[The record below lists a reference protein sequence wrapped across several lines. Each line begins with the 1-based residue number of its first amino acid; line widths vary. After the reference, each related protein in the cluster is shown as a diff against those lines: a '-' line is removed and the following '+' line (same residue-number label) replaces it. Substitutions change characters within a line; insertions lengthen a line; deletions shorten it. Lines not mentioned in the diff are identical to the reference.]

1 MATKGGSFDTMGWD
15 RFQIGGG
22 LKQRQTWQIATV
34 AKKTGRSK
42 PSANLFLPQGYF
54 ALYAWYP
61 RWLKSGFVRTFVKKR
76 GAGSKKFQLWETIP
90 TTCPKLTNNGL
101 CQLSH
106 HLVGSS
112 YRWWLRGC
120 QQTPG
125 YIQLSLVHCD
135 FHFWGG
141 SSWKCWKPG
150 LQKLAWS
157 NTLLAGGECEVS
169 RCQMSRCQVSRCQV
183 SRCQVSRCRVSR
195 CKSLSSSE
203 YSEAEA
209 GQPAGSCHPGE
220 ILITLWNR
228 LLLSSCSNLNV
239 SVFQI
244 ASFFIYTYISI
255 FIQFF
260 TILTT
265 ILTLF
270 VTM

>member
-1 MATKGGSFDTMGWD
+1 MHIYILLVLGNKGWELWYDGLGSISNRRGFETKANMANCHGG
-15 RFQIGGG
+15 
-22 LKQRQTWQIATV
+22 
-34 AKKTGRSK
+34 KKTGRSK

-90 TTCPKLTNNGL
+90 TTCPKLTNNSL

-120 QQTPG
+120 QQTPVD
-125 YIQLSLVHCD
+125 IQLSLVHCD
-135 FHFWGG
+135 FHFLGG

-150 LQKLAWS
+150 LQKMAWS
-157 NTLLAGGECEVS
+157 NTLLAGGECKVS
-169 RCQMSRCQVSRCQV
+169 RCQ
-183 SRCQVSRCRVSR
+183 VSR

-220 ILITLWNR
+220 ILITLWN
-228 LLLSSCSNLNV
+228 
-239 SVFQI
+239 VF
-244 ASFFIYTYISI
+244 
-255 FIQFF
+255 
-260 TILTT
+260 
-265 ILTLF
+265 F
-270 VTM
+270 VALI

>member
-1 MATKGGSFDTMGWD
+1 MGWD
-15 RFQIGGG
+15 RFQIGGS

-76 GAGSKKFQLWETIP
+76 GAGSKMFQLWETIP

-120 QQTPG
+120 QQTPVD
-125 YIQLSLVHCD
+125 IQLSLVHCD

-141 SSWKCWKPG
+141 VPGNVENLDCRKWAGATLFWLEESARCPDAKCPDAS
-150 LQKLAWS
+150 LCPPPSTRRQRLVS
-157 NTLLAGGECEVS
+157 LLA
-169 RCQMSRCQVSRCQV
+169 
-183 SRCQVSRCRVSR
+183 
-195 CKSLSSSE
+195 
-203 YSEAEA
+203 
-209 GQPAGSCHPGE
+209 PA
-220 ILITLWNR
+220 ILVRFW
-228 LLLSSCSNLNV
+228 
-239 SVFQI
+239 
-244 ASFFIYTYISI
+244 
-255 FIQFF
+255 
-260 TILTT
+260 
-265 ILTLF
+265 
-270 VTM
+270 